1 MFQVRTECSACWIQP
16 RATST
21 MHARHIN
28 DYEGDPV
35 TEAAVTEC
43 IAQAE
48 RLLSHTREW
57 LQTHRPD
64 LASI

>member
-1 MFQVRTECSACWIQP
+1 
-16 RATST
+16 